1 MVYFCCINVC
11 IPCWYLFFVGGIWHG
26 PVTGVPQSSHGP
38 KERFPWSPLG
48 GLRELELKTNQPA
61 TEKIVVSGVRTSCFC
76 QEKLH
81 VKLKGPVGFLTDSEP
96 VTFLA
101 SHFRSLGSKV
111 PNWLAHYALPKDR
124 NGGVGQVAFCSCF
137 VGQDGDIWHY
147 IANHPDLHFHMQN
160 ASWLWWGVGIE
171 VLPGLSRAT
180 WSLFGSQALWWIE
193 L

>member
-124 NGGVGQVAFCSCF
+124 NGGVGILWHCAAVLWARMGTFGTTSPTTLTFISTCRMPLGC
-137 VGQDGDIWHY
+137 DGGW
-147 IANHPDLHFHMQN
+147 
-160 ASWLWWGVGIE
+160 
-171 VLPGLSRAT
+171 LSRRCPGYREP
-180 WSLFGSQALWWIE
+180 LGPCLGVRLYGE
-193 L
+193 